1 MSIQN
6 IDSSNLTVSGQ
17 NISGGIVTSR
27 TVHASSATVETKSPA
42 SDEIS
47 PPAELLQ
54 HAIEKINLVLQQ
66 KNRAL
71 EFSVDTESNRII
83 VKVIDTETG
92 DLIRQLPS
100 ETTLAISRR
109 ISESQQGLLLK
120 ALA

>member
-1 MSIQN
+1 MSIQS

-17 NISGGIVTSR
+17 NISGGIVTSQ
-27 TVHASSATVETKSPA
+27 TVHASSATVGTKSPA

-71 EFSVDTESNRII
+71 EFSVDSESSRII

-100 ETTLAISRR
+100 ETTLAISRS

>member
-27 TVHASSATVETKSPA
+27 TVHASAATVGTKSP
-42 SDEIS
+42 SNDEIS

-71 EFSVDTESNRII
+71 EFSVDTESSRII

-100 ETTLAISRR
+100 ETTLAISRS

>member
-27 TVHASSATVETKSPA
+27 AVHASSATVGTKSPS

-71 EFSVDTESNRII
+71 EFSVDIESNRII